1 MVPRTI
7 EALKA
12 LGREDILVVA
22 GGVIPPRDYEFLYD
36 AGVMG
41 IFGPG
46 TIIAEAA
53 TEILAVLKKQI
64 SM

>member
-1 MVPRTI
+1 
-7 EALKA
+7 
-12 LGREDILVVA
+12 VVA

-53 TEILAVLKKQI
+53 AEILAVLKKQI
-64 SM
+64 TM